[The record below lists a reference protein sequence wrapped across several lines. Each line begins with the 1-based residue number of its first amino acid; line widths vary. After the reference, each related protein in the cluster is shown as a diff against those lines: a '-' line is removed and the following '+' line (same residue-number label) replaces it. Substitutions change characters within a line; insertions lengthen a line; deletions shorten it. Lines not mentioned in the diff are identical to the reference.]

1 MFDTI
6 TATRAKTRRGTSM
19 LVSILLHGAAIAL
32 AVAFTYVRAHMPKQE
47 QAVDVVFRPPPP
59 PPPPPPPAAR
69 KKTTPRQTPKI
80 VPKAPTQTIVQPK
93 ELPKVDEKPPEDLPE
108 QESEDEGV
116 EGGVEGGVVGGVQG
130 GVVGGTF
137 GGSGT
142 GPPVK
147 RIEAENAVIKMQKIS
162 GPDIEY
168 TPQAMEKEVQGTM
181 VVKCL
186 IGIDGSVHNCRVL
199 QGLPF
204 MDRVAVDTLHRQR
217 YKPYMVGG
225 QPVEVDLTFR
235 IKLELPQ

>member
-1 MFDTI
+1 MYAAAP
-6 TATRAKTRRGTSM
+6 ATDPIRPSPCSSRHS
-19 LVSILLHGAAIAL
+19 
-32 AVAFTYVRAHMPKQE
+32 AV
-47 QAVDVVFRPPPP
+47 
-59 PPPPPPPAAR
+59 
-69 KKTTPRQTPKI
+69 I
-80 VPKAPTQTIVQPK
+80 PKAPTQSIVQPK

-108 QESEDEGV
+108 PESDDEGV

-130 GVVGGTF
+130 GVVGGSF
-137 GGSGT
+137 GGTGT
-142 GPPVK
+142 GPVR
-147 RIEAENAVIKMQKIS
+147 RIEAENAVIKMQKLS

-168 TPQAMEKEVQGTM
+168 TPQALEKEVQGVM

-204 MDRVAVDTLHRQR
+204 MDRVAVETLQRQR

>member
-1 MFDTI
+1 
-6 TATRAKTRRGTSM
+6 M
-19 LVSILLHGAAIAL
+19 LELLILLGDL
-32 AVAFTYVRAHMPKQE
+32 E
-47 QAVDVVFRPPPP
+47 
-59 PPPPPPPAAR
+59 
-69 KKTTPRQTPKI
+69 
-80 VPKAPTQTIVQPK
+80 
-93 ELPKVDEKPPEDLPE
+93 PPEDLPE
-108 QESEDEGV
+108 QESDDEGV

-130 GVVGGTF
+130 GVVGGSF
-137 GGSGT
+137 GGTGT
-142 GPPVK
+142 GPVR
-147 RIEAENAVIKMQKIS
+147 RIEAENAVIKMQKLS

-168 TPQAMEKEVQGTM
+168 TPQALEKEVQGVM

-204 MDRVAVDTLHRQR
+204 MDRVAVETLQRQR

>member
-80 VPKAPTQTIVQPK
+80 VPKAPTQTMVAPK
-93 ELPKVDEKPPEDLPE
+93 ELPKLEEKPPEDLPE
-108 QESEDEGV
+108 EEVDD
-116 EGGVEGGVVGGVQG
+116 GVQG
-130 GVVGGTF
+130 GVVGGSF
-137 GGSGT
+137 GGTGT
-142 GPPVK
+142 APK
-147 RIEAENAVIKMQKIS
+147 RIEAENTVIKMVQLS
-162 GPDIEY
+162 GPKVDY
-168 TPQAMEKEVQGTM
+168 TPQAQEKEVQGTL

-186 IGIDGSVHNCRVL
+186 IGIDGSVRGCRVV

-204 MDRVAVDTLHRQR
+204 LDRATVETLHQQR
-217 YKPYMVGG
+217 YKPYLLNG

-235 IKLELPQ
+235 IRFDLPN

>member
-6 TATRAKTRRGTSM
+6 TAARAKSRRGTSM
-19 LVSILLHGAAIAL
+19 LVSILLHGAAIGL

-69 KKTTPRQTPKI
+69 KPKTPRQTPKV
-80 VPKAPTQTIVQPK
+80 VPKTQPTQQLVQPK
-93 ELPKVDEKPPEDLPE
+93 ELPKVEEPPQDLPE
-108 QESEDEGV
+108 PEEDEGV

-130 GVVGGTF
+130 GVVGGSF
-137 GGSGT
+137 GGTGT
-142 GPPVK
+142 GPVK
-147 RIEAENAVIKMQKIS
+147 RIEAENAVIKMQKLS

-168 TPQAMEKEVQGTM
+168 TPQALEKEVQGTM

-204 MDRVAVDTLHRQR
+204 MDRVAVETLQR
-217 YKPYMVGG
+217 
-225 QPVEVDLTFR
+225 
-235 IKLELPQ
+235 